1 MRLASDFSYFGRKPA
16 ALHVCKRSVGLEG
29 AGTGLRSLPRE
40 GARSGGWGAVKEG
53 AQERVWG
60 QEVKKI
66 GRGRLGGLKP
76 MRCGWWQMRGGGLL
90 AKRAAGGGQ
99 CSAGEMRFREKPDA
113 TLPAGPPNSTSPW

>member
-16 ALHVCKRSVGLEG
+16 ALHVCKRSVGLESV
-29 AGTGLRSLPRE
+29 GTGLRSLPRE

-60 QEVKKI
+60 REVEKI

-76 MRCGWWQMRGGGLL
+76 MRCGWWQMRGGGLR
-90 AKRAAGGGQ
+90 AERAAGGSVQRGGDEIQ
-99 CSAGEMRFREKPDA
+99 GE
-113 TLPAGPPNSTSPW
+113 S